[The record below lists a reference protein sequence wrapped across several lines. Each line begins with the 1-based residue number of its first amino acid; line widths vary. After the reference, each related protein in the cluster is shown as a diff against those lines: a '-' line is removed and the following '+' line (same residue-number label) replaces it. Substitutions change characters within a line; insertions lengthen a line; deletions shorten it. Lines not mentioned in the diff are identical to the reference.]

1 MCNQP
6 TREVSTSK
14 KKRKTSEL
22 NDDDIV
28 MLKESFKSVADAI
41 KESTAELVKS
51 HQRLQ
56 ILESEIW
63 THLEELQLSE
73 EVKNNAY
80 LYLTENPSK
89 LGAFLGCPMSA
100 RKTILIKMLGSF

>member
-28 MLKESFKSVADAI
+28 MLKESFKSVVDAI
-41 KESTAELVKS
+41 KKIIAELVKS
-51 HQRLQ
+51 HQ
-56 ILESEIW
+56 
-63 THLEELQLSE
+63 
-73 EVKNNAY
+73 
-80 LYLTENPSK
+80 K
-89 LGAFLGCPMSA
+89 L
-100 RKTILIKMLGSF
+100 